1 MKNNIKL
8 KLLLVIFTTSLV
20 FSCAPN
26 NNNRDFDFTTLKK
39 SKKIKINNKENK
51 YKDTKSNNKN
61 NIFIQDLIPLRD
73 KQEILSKTKFG
84 KKDPF
89 SEGEI
94 NSNKLNS
101 DFKLTGFLITEN
113 KKYVFVSYLDNEG
126 TITKDSIGGVNTN
139 LLPKGAN
146 VIDIDSKNMKL
157 IINFDN
163 ENFIFEL

>member
-20 FSCAPN
+20 FSCAPKN
-26 NNNRDFDFTTLKK
+26 NNIDFDFTTLKK
-39 SKKIKINNKENK
+39 SKRIKINNKENK